1 MLKFNSPIGVLL
13 ELIATPL
20 PHYSA
25 LGPIEPSPSSS
36 LHTHLRPWD
45 LRMSSDMLPLTKLQF
60 PHISR
65 EHPILWPGQVGEDD
79 VRRHE
84 ALSEGGVPSAY
95 GGTKAAE
102 SMGCAGGRTVVLAFL
117 PICLSRSPGLHQK

>member
-1 MLKFNSPIGVLL
+1 MLKFNGPIGVLL
-13 ELIATPL
+13 ELTATPL
-20 PHYSA
+20 PQYSA

-45 LRMSSDMLPLTKLQF
+45 LRMSSDRLPLTKLLF

-65 EHPILWPGQVGEDD
+65 ELPILWPGQVGEDD

-84 ALSEGGVPSAY
+84 ALSESGVPSAY

-102 SMGCAGGRTVVLAFL
+102 SMGCAGGTVVLAFL
-117 PICLSRSPGLHQK
+117 LICLSRSPGLRPK